1 MQQLH
6 LFEPRPAAAVAPIW
20 TTLDEKLQA
29 AVVTKLA
36 ELMAKTVAPAD
47 EETHDE

>member
-1 MQQLH
+1 MQQLN

-20 TTLDEKLQA
+20 TTLDEKRQA

>member
-1 MQQLH
+1 MQQLN

-20 TTLDEKLQA
+20 TTLDERLQA